1 MICELLR
8 SNVIPLAVSSN
19 FNAAFSV
26 KLAIAI
32 AAYGKGDNLEERVR
46 VLAMIQTGVH
56 LEIIFVELL

>member
-1 MICELLR
+1 
-8 SNVIPLAVSSN
+8 
-19 FNAAFSV
+19 V